1 MELVF
6 CSSSYLFSSLGVR
19 VGYEIIYSYHEK
31 QDGNYNKEE
40 TKTLKKKVGEP
51 FEDVSLETLASSVM
65 GQLARRDI
73 FVIGV
78 EIFELAK
85 KKITFRETDNGVV
98 IKNKKFLFDQASG
111 NFITQEVE
119 PEKSTAVVPL
129 QGQNTLY
136 PHEQLANSKKELTAS
151 GQSGKRIIDNVVFFP
166 EPQMILEVKNKGY
179 RLTVDKKYAVYGK
192 TGSIHGEILTII
204 DDTNREIK
212 ISDKFFVP
220 GNVNLLADNELN
232 FSETQKQREHGN
244 LYWGGAVADNVPNLR
259 K

>member
-6 CSSSYLFSSLGVR
+6 CSSSYLFSSLGVC

-40 TKTLKKKVGEP
+40 TKTLKKKVGDP

-119 PEKSTAVVPL
+119 PEQSTAIVPL

-136 PHEQLANSKKELTAS
+136 PHEQLANLKKELTAS
-151 GQSGKRIIDNVVFFP
+151 GQSG
-166 EPQMILEVKNKGY
+166 KNKGY

-192 TGSIHGEILTII
+192 TGSMHGEILTII